1 MNPYLRFSNITLFFT
16 ACMIY
21 VLIPRSKNISGW
33 TLDDKQEFLTE
44 CIGNMG
50 TEDLCQC
57 VMSKLQAKFTSLDD
71 MYKNPQMVR
80 ETMQSA
86 SLECKN

>member
-1 MNPYLRFSNITLFFT
+1 MNPYLRFSIITLFFT

-33 TLDDKQEFLTE
+33 TLDDKQEFLNE

-50 TEDLCQC
+50 TEELCQC
-57 VMSKLQAKFTSLDD
+57 VMSKLQIKFTSLDD

-86 SLECKN
+86 SSECKN